1 MLKINGVQE
10 VAVNLDKGE
19 VVALMAD
26 GPMPPKSAFE
36 QAIVDAGMTLVRI
49 EMPRHVLLKI

>member
-10 VAVNLDKGE
+10 VAVNLDEGK

-36 QAIVDAGMTLVRI
+36 KAIEDSGMTLMRI
-49 EMPRHVLLKI
+49 EMP